1 MVQEAHASSATT
13 EIIINRFAKYYSPV
27 VIVISALIVIFPAV
41 LGAFGVGT
49 YLEDIK
55 EWARRAL
62 VMLVIAC
69 PCALVMS
76 TPIAI
81 VCGITAAARKGA
93 LIKVPYISFLFLKSS
108 YFLEYSSM

>member
-1 MVQEAHASSATT
+1 MVEEAQASSATT
-13 EIIINRFAKYYSPV
+13 EILLNRFAKFYTP
-27 VIVISALIVIFPAV
+27 IVIAVSALIVIFPAI
-41 LGAFGVGT
+41 LGASGVGT
-49 YLEDIK
+49 YLEDIS
-55 EWARRAL
+55 EWGRRAL

-93 LIKVPYISFLFLKSS
+93 LVKVCNYSNLS
-108 YFLEYSSM
+108 YPK